1 MLKSL
6 TSKLGGYFGCYVI
19 SESEN
24 LCTSRLPVNIGSS
37 HQMTTTNKFVAD
49 DLWKHGVFGAKELL
63 IEKKPEVNSQPTL
76 VDKNNENYAVKFL
89 FQEKKD
95 L

>member
-1 MLKSL
+1 
-6 TSKLGGYFGCYVI
+6 
-19 SESEN
+19 
-24 LCTSRLPVNIGSS
+24 
-37 HQMTTTNKFVAD
+37 MTTTNKFVAD

-63 IEKKPEVNSQPTL
+63 IEKKPEANSQPTL